1 MGLTVRRIALAGS
14 GLTFLGIALFA
25 LAAPRLVAA
34 QYGYPLDRPE
44 AFNEFRAV
52 FTGFWL
58 GLAVALFTAARRPE
72 LTLLGDLCGVMIGL
86 QACGRLVSF
95 ALDGFSGARFAVA
108 AALELGT
115 AAVILVG
122 RKRAP

>member
-1 MGLTVRRIALAGS
+1 MRITLRRVALAGS
-14 GLTFLGIALFA
+14 GATFLCIA
-25 LAAPRLVAA
+25 LAALVVPRLVAA

-58 GLAVALFTAARRPE
+58 GLAVALFAAARRPE
-72 LTLLGDLCGVMIGL
+72 LTVLGDLCGALIGL

-95 ALDGFSGARFAVA
+95 ALDGYSGVRFALA

-115 AAVILVG
+115 AAVILLG
-122 RKRAP
+122 REGTP

>member
-1 MGLTVRRIALAGS
+1 MLGLRRIALAGS
-14 GLTFLGIALFA
+14 GITFLAIA
-25 LAAPRLVAA
+25 LAALAVPQWVAA

-52 FTGFWL
+52 FSGFWL
-58 GLAVALFTAARRPE
+58 GLALALFTAARRPE
-72 LTLLGDLCGVMIGL
+72 LTLLGDLCGAMIGL

-95 ALDGFSGARFAVA
+95 ALDGFSGPRFAAA

-115 AAVILVG
+115 AAVILFA